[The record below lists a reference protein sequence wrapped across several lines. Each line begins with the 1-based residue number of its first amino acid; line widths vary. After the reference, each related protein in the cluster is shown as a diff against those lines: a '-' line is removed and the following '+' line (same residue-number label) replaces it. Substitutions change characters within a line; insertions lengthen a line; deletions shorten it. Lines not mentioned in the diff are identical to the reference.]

1 MNPTPV
7 GRSGQQPGAFGLT
20 GSAGLQLKPKTG
32 LAGKK
37 YGLQKPAKKPNVFGA
52 AAEQEETVNE
62 ELGRMHA
69 KARAAAAAADAAAEE
84 EAGVYD
90 YDGVYDEMQEERA
103 LQRQARLRGAQG
115 ASAGA
120 GAGAAADA
128 PKERQKA
135 RYIGAIMEA
144 HKEREIENDKLFERK
159 MQKEAEAEAHLY
171 GDKERFMT
179 SAYKKKLAAREEY
192 EAAQKAKEAAD
203 AANDVTKRADL
214 SGFYSN
220 LLHGTLAGDA
230 KQGGSAALDAAY
242 SLTSGAR

>member
-103 LQRQARLRGAQG
+103 LQRELRQREMRALEL
-115 ASAGA
+115 
-120 GAGAAADA
+120 AAAGV
-128 PKERQKA
+128 EG
-135 RYIGAIMEA
+135 Y
-144 HKEREIENDKLFERK
+144 
-159 MQKEAEAEAHLY
+159 
-171 GDKERFMT
+171 
-179 SAYKKKLAAREEY
+179 
-192 EAAQKAKEAAD
+192 
-203 AANDVTKRADL
+203 
-214 SGFYSN
+214 
-220 LLHGTLAGDA
+220 
-230 KQGGSAALDAAY
+230 
-242 SLTSGAR
+242 